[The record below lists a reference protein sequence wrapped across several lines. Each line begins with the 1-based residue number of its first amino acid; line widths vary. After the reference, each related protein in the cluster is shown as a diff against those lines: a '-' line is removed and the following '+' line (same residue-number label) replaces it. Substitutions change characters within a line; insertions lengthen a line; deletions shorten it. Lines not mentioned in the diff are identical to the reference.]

1 MIPLIEP
8 NLNGNEKKYLQ
19 KAINDNYV
27 SSHGIYLDKFQKK
40 IKDLSKS
47 KYAILTSSGSS
58 ALHVS
63 LLTLG
68 VLKNDLVIMPSF
80 TFIATANSIKLTG
93 ADPWLFD
100 VSKSDLNLDL
110 DLLEKELEKNTYF
123 KKDGYSYHKKNKKRV
138 SAVIIVFALGH
149 PGDLKSLKKIS
160 KKYNLK
166 IVIDAAA
173 ALGSTINNQPLGNFN
188 IDMIVFLL
196 MEIKI
201 SPLAVVEQ

>member
-1 MIPLIEP
+1 MET
-8 NLNGNEKKYLQ
+8 KKYLQ

-27 SSHGIYLDKFQKK
+27 SSHGIYLDKFKK

-110 DLLEKELEKNTYF
+110 DLLEKELEK
-123 KKDGYSYHKKNKKRV
+123 
-138 SAVIIVFALGH
+138 IPI
-149 PGDLKSLKKIS
+149 LKKMAILII
-160 KKYNLK
+160 KKKKEFRRL
-166 IVIDAAA
+166 
-173 ALGSTINNQPLGNFN
+173 
-188 IDMIVFLL
+188 
-196 MEIKI
+196 
-201 SPLAVVEQ
+201 